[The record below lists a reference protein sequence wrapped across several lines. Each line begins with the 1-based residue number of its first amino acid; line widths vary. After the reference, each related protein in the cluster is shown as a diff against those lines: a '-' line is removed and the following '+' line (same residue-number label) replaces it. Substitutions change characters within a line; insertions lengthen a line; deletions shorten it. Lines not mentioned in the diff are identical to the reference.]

1 MTNTYNIAG
10 TDGSVMVP
18 VLNETGSLMAYLLY
32 PNPSGV
38 LQEYYPQL
46 SIPVPVS
53 EQSKRFSLQRNTHSG
68 TSPHGALYQGVPFIH
83 KRAFGWTGQ
92 PIIKSF
98 IHSFKP
104 KKMATTASTGGLTA
118 DRIKN

>member
-18 VLNETGSLMAYLLY
+18 VLSETDSLMAYLLY
-32 PNPSGV
+32 PNPTGV

-46 SIPVPVS
+46 SISVPVS
-53 EQSKRFSLQRNTHSG
+53 DQSQSFSLQCNTHSG
-68 TSPHGALYQGVPFIH
+68 TTLKEVIYQGVPFIH

-92 PIIKSF
+92 PII
-98 IHSFKP
+98 P
-104 KKMATTASTGGLTA
+104 TMPVA
-118 DRIKN
+118 